1 MFFKKYRITIIDEK
15 WNVIKRDFKI
25 KVIPRIH
32 ELFFLEEKGE
42 YYRVVNVIHN
52 IRKKQEVC
60 VVIENYVDDYALK
73 DNKEIIKS

>member
-1 MFFKKYRITIIDEK
+1 MFNRIRVNIIDEQ
-15 WNVIKRDFKI
+15 WNTLKTNFKL

-32 ELFFLEEKGE
+32 ELMYLSDIEK

-52 IRKKQEVC
+52 INDKQNIT
-60 VVIENYVDDYALK
+60 VVIEEYTDDYGLK

>member
-1 MFFKKYRITIIDEK
+1 MLFKKYVITIIDEK
-15 WNVIKRDFKI
+15 WNIVKTKFKV

-32 ELFFLEEKGE
+32 ELFYLEENGK

-52 IRKKQEVC
+52 IKKTHELC
-60 VVIENYVDDYALK
+60 VVIEEYIDDYKLK

>member
-1 MFFKKYRITIIDEK
+1 MFFKNYKITLIDEK
-15 WNVIKRDFKI
+15 WNVLKSNFKI

-32 ELFFLEEKGE
+32 ELFYLEDDKK

-52 IRKKQEVC
+52 IRKEQEIC
-60 VVIENYVDDYALK
+60 VVIEDYVDDYGLK